1 MRKGVIKGIVLVAVF
16 IVTMVITSI
25 LTHQNNIDLTTK
37 MSEPTLPVI
46 SLEENGTK
54 IDELYGYT
62 KEMDGTG
69 VRDAIAPLGEDL
81 TLPIDI
87 KTYQSQV
94 EAISYQVRTIDMERL
109 IQEDKIESFSQK
121 DGVVSEK
128 LQFENI
134 LEEDK

>member
-1 MRKGVIKGIVLVAVF
+1 MIKGIVLVAVF

-81 TLPIDI
+81 TF
-87 KTYQSQV
+87 Q
-94 EAISYQVRTIDMERL
+94 L
-109 IQEDKIESFSQK
+109 I
-121 DGVVSEK
+121 
-128 LQFENI
+128 
-134 LEEDK
+134 